1 MKIHEIRTQ
10 HTPEEVIERARR
22 FFALAGSPYAA
33 FSEEGGDRY
42 LKLFMEVGE
51 IVIGCIPEGG
61 VTLVRGSASRG
72 EHVLTKFLTTLA
84 PPLEARQE
92 LHRYTVR
99 RVHGARIGVGVG
111 QRAVQLPSS

>member
-1 MKIHEIRTQ
+1 MFCDTAHAHPRE
-10 HTPEEVIERARR
+10 PCRR
-22 FFALAGSPYAA
+22 NHPAAA

-51 IVIGCIPEGG
+51 IVIGCVPEGG

-84 PPLEARQE
+84 PPQEARQE